1 MTRPLP
7 QLTPDTA
14 VGEAATPTIAHTHP
28 PGLREAP
35 APRLC
40 SRLARKRA
48 IGKLAV
54 CRCGAE
60 AESGAGPG
68 EGLCSAAAVLSPN
81 RGGEEPARP
90 AAAVRLCSADSGP
103 RPQRRGSCPPGGA
116 EERRSP

>member
-14 VGEAATPTIAHTHP
+14 VGEAATPDDCTHP
-28 PGLREAP
+28 PPRTARGPSSSALFAARQEAG
-35 APRLC
+35 C
-40 SRLARKRA
+40 WQ
-48 IGKLAV
+48 AV

-68 EGLCSAAAVLSPN
+68 EGLSSAAVVLSPN

-90 AAAVRLCSADSGP
+90 AAVRLCSADSGP
-103 RPQRRGSCPPGGA
+103 RPQRRGSCPRGGA